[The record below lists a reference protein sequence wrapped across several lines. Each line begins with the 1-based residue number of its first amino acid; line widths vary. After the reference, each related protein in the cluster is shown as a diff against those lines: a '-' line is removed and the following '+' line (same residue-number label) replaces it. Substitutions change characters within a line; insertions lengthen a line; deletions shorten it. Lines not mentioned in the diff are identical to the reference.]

1 MAVTLRDQRIAQTN
15 GRQVLSNLGI
25 GRRSYSRISTVLEM
39 PNLVQLQIDS
49 FNWFREEGL
58 RELLEEI
65 SPIVDYNGKMELHFL
80 EHRFDEPRATE
91 EVCRERDMTYAAPL
105 RIRVR
110 LVIRDTGEIKES
122 DVFLGDF
129 PIMTPDG
136 TFLINGAERVVVSQL
151 VRSPGVYFELS
162 DDPTTGRPLCGAKLI
177 PSRGAW
183 LEFET
188 SNRNVL
194 SVKVDRKRK
203 LPATILLRAIGFAE
217 DDEIRELFAD
227 IDDPDRHY
235 IESTL
240 ERDPTNTVEEAQ
252 VELYRRLRPGDPPTK
267 DNASSLLEGLF
278 FNSRRYDLAASVAT
292 S

>member
-1 MAVTLRDQRIAQTN
+1 MAVTLRDQRMAQTD

-49 FNWFREEGL
+49 FDWFKVEGL

-91 EVCRERDMTYAAPL
+91 EICRERDMTYAAPL

-129 PIMTPDG
+129 PIM
-136 TFLINGAERVVVSQL
+136 S
-151 VRSPGVYFELS
+151 
-162 DDPTTGRPLCGAKLI
+162 
-177 PSRGAW
+177 
-183 LEFET
+183 
-188 SNRNVL
+188 VL
-194 SVKVDRKRK
+194 SV
-203 LPATILLRAIGFAE
+203 AAARAAAAE
-217 DDEIRELFAD
+217 
-227 IDDPDRHY
+227 
-235 IESTL
+235 IESAVFQACGT
-240 ERDPTNTVEEAQ
+240 TF
-252 VELYRRLRPGDPPTK
+252 RPPSQAMAATAHASPRPPT
-267 DNASSLLEGLF
+267 
-278 FNSRRYDLAASVAT
+278 R
-292 S
+292 